1 MRQLLLGALL
11 HKRVRGARSE
21 KVNLLATLKV
31 SVATLLLVTVL
42 LSVQKRIRIVTV
54 VLEADSGGMLFIIVR
69 IGQAWRFIP
78 LSCGIQ
84 HRLALDR
91 V

>member
-1 MRQLLLGALL
+1 MAVLLGI
-11 HKRVRGARSE
+11 
-21 KVNLLATLKV
+21 
-31 SVATLLLVTVL
+31 
-42 LSVQKRIRIVTV
+42 QKRIRIVAV

-69 IGQAWRFIP
+69 IGQAWCFIP

-91 V
+91 VEKRLLDTASLNLHNFKIVNSLLL